1 MDHEIWCT
9 SNSIP
14 DAQRLICEYVA
25 ANGRA
30 LRAKEEGSAEAAME
44 YAVRTT
50 TDVAAAV
57 GLKASKREI
66 ASMASSMLHF
76 ELFNDWLTTI

>member
-14 DAQRLICEYVA
+14 DAQRLICEYVT

-30 LRAKEEGSAEAAME
+30 LRAKEEGSAEAAMA
-44 YAVRTT
+44 YAVNVTGI
-50 TDVAAAV
+50 AATSA
-57 GLKASKREI
+57 GLKVTEGQI
-66 ASMASSMLHF
+66 AAMASSMLHF